1 MNVNMDY
8 YRIFYYVAKYG
19 NFTKAARTLGNSQP
33 NVTRAM
39 NCLEQQLQ
47 CSLFIRTNR
56 GVQLTPEGER
66 LYVRV
71 SAAMTQLFAAEEELG
86 DSGGLSRGSISI
98 GATETA
104 LNIFLLE
111 KLKSFHMKY
120 PGIRLKLYN
129 HSTPQ
134 AVEAVKSGKIEF
146 AVVTT
151 PVEMKPPL
159 KKIVLQSFREILVG
173 GKTFTA
179 LGSQVLSLAEVK
191 NYPMICLGRETMT
204 YQFYSQFFLKHCL
217 ELTPDTEVATTDQI
231 LPLVKNE
238 LGLAFLPEKIAEEA
252 IARHEI
258 VQIALQDPV
267 PERQICMVYDV
278 EHSLNAPTRQLKN
291 LILGGN
297 AEPEKPVDIRVYKK

>member
-179 LGSQVLSLAEVK
+179 FGSQVLSLAEVK
-191 NYPMICLGRETMT
+191 NYPMICL
-204 YQFYSQFFLKHCL
+204 
-217 ELTPDTEVATTDQI
+217 
-231 LPLVKNE
+231 
-238 LGLAFLPEKIAEEA
+238 
-252 IARHEI
+252 
-258 VQIALQDPV
+258 
-267 PERQICMVYDV
+267 
-278 EHSLNAPTRQLKN
+278 
-291 LILGGN
+291 
-297 AEPEKPVDIRVYKK
+297 